1 MIRLSRPV
9 SSEVNMSRSKLAVL
23 TVVGALGLAACGS
36 ADGGTSG
43 SGPIKIGVV
52 APLTGFLSPLGTGDK
67 AAIEQEVARI
77 NADGGVLGRD
87 LEVTIKD
94 DKSDVPQSVTE
105 FNQLAADRSYTAILS
120 SAFVSASTAAGASA
134 ESNKIPTIAL
144 GPVSAFADGSNP
156 YAFTGV
162 AIPEVYA
169 QAMVDYMVDQD
180 YDTIAVGYTGDD
192 IYGEV
197 GNEATVEAAE
207 EAGIDVV
214 LDESYDQT
222 STDFTPLV
230 SKVKEADPDAF
241 LVWGAGPAPVIIT
254 KQFADSGIP
263 LLMTGAQASQL
274 YVEPAGAEAEGVT
287 MTSSIAVPGRELP
300 AGPLKDLVDGF
311 TEPWL
316 ESEDAYPPQFAFD
329 GATAVQLIVAAIE
342 EAGSA
347 DREDVRD
354 ALESLDVLTPTG
366 RFTFAEDDHAG
377 LDTDAVAIVEVRD
390 GDLKATPYSL
400 ERFETDL
407 PE

>member
-1 MIRLSRPV
+1 
-9 SSEVNMSRSKLAVL
+9 MSRSKLAVL

-36 ADGGTSG
+36 AEGGTSG

-52 APLTGFLSPLGTGDK
+52 VPLTGPYSPLGLGDK
-67 AAIEQEVARI
+67 AAIEQAVDQI
-77 NADGGVLGRD
+77 NDDGGVLGRD
-87 LEVTIKD
+87 VEVTIKD

-105 FNQLAADRSYTAILS
+105 YNQFAADPSYTAILS
-120 SAFVSASTAAGASA
+120 SSFVSASTAIGPSA
-134 ESNKIPTIAL
+134 ETNKIPTISL

-169 QAMVDYMVDQD
+169 QAMVDYIADQ
-180 YDTIAVGYTGDD
+180 GYKKLAIGYSGQDVYGD
-192 IYGEV
+192 V
-197 GNEATVEAAE
+197 GNKATVDAAE

-214 LDESYDQT
+214 IDESFDLT
-222 STDFTPLV
+222 ATDFSPLV
-230 SKVKEADPDAF
+230 SKVKAADPDAF

-316 ESEDAYPPQFAFD
+316 ASQDAYPPQFAFD
-329 GATAVQLIVAAIE
+329 GATAVQLLAAAIE
-342 EAGSA
+342 KADSA

-400 ERFETDL
+400 KRFKTDL
-407 PE
+407 PK

>member
-1 MIRLSRPV
+1 
-9 SSEVNMSRSKLAVL
+9 MSRSKLAAL

-36 ADGGTSG
+36 AEGGTSG
-43 SGPIKIGVV
+43 SGPIKIGMVV
-52 APLTGFLSPLGTGDK
+52 PLTGPYSPLGLGDK
-67 AAIEQEVARI
+67 AAVEQAVEEI
-77 NADGGVLGRD
+77 NDAGGVLGRD

-94 DKSDVPQSVTE
+94 DKTDVPQSVTE
-105 FNQLAADRSYTAILS
+105 YNQFAADRSYTAIMS
-120 SAFVSASTAAGASA
+120 SSFVSASTAIGPSA
-134 ESNKIPTIAL
+134 ESNKIPTISL

-169 QAMVDYMVDQD
+169 QAMVDYVADQ
-180 YDTIAVGYTGDD
+180 GYEKLAIGYSGQDV
-192 IYGEV
+192 YGEV

-214 LDESYDQT
+214 LDESFDQT
-222 STDFTPLV
+222 ATDFSPLV
-230 SKVKEADPDAF
+230 SKVKAADPDAF

-300 AGPLKDLVDGF
+300 EGPLKDLVDGF

-316 ESEDAYPPQFAFD
+316 ESNDVYPPQFAFD
-329 GATAVQLIVAAIE
+329 GATAVQLLAAAIE

-390 GDLKATPYSL
+390 GDFKATPYSL
-400 ERFETDL
+400 ARFKTDL

>member
-1 MIRLSRPV
+1 
-9 SSEVNMSRSKLAVL
+9 MSRSRLAAL

-36 ADGGTSG
+36 ADGGTDG

-52 APLTGFLSPLGTGDK
+52 VPLTGPYAPLGLGDK
-67 AAIEQEVARI
+67 AAIEQTVEEI
-77 NADGGVLGRD
+77 NDAGGVLGRD

-105 FNQLAADRSYTAILS
+105 YNQLAADRSYSAILS
-120 SAFVSASTAAGASA
+120 SSFVSASTAIGPSA
-134 ESNKIPTIAL
+134 ETNKIPTISL

-169 QAMVDYMVDQD
+169 QAMVDYMADQG
-180 YDTIAVGYTGDD
+180 YESIAVGYTGKDV
-192 IYGEV
+192 YGEV
-197 GNEATVEAAE
+197 GNEATVAAAE
-207 EAGIDVV
+207 EAGIEVV
-214 LDESYDQT
+214 LDESFDQT
-222 STDFTPLV
+222 ATDFSPLV
-230 SKVKEADPDAF
+230 SKVKAAEPDAF

-254 KQFADSGIP
+254 KQFAGSGIP

-274 YVEPAGAEAEGVT
+274 YVEPAGAEGEGVT

-300 AGPLKDLVDGF
+300 SGPLKDLVDGF
-311 TEPWL
+311 AEPWL
-316 ESEDAYPPQFAFD
+316 ASEDAYPPQFAFD
-329 GATAVQLIVAAIE
+329 GATAIQLLAAAIE
-342 EAGSA
+342 ESESA
-347 DREDVRD
+347 DRDEVRD

-377 LDTDAVAIVEVRD
+377 LGTDAVAIVEVQD
-390 GDLKATPYSL
+390 GDFKATPYSL
-400 ERFETDL
+400 ARFKTSL

>member
-1 MIRLSRPV
+1 
-9 SSEVNMSRSKLAVL
+9 MSRSKLVAL

-36 ADGGTSG
+36 AEGGTSG
-43 SGPIKIGVV
+43 SGPIKIGMVV
-52 APLTGFLSPLGTGDK
+52 PLTGPYSPLGLGDK
-67 AAIEQEVARI
+67 AAVEQAVEEI
-77 NADGGVLGRD
+77 NDAGGVLGRD

-94 DKSDVPQSVTE
+94 DKTDVPQSVTE
-105 FNQLAADRSYTAILS
+105 YNQFAADRSYTAIMS
-120 SAFVSASTAAGASA
+120 SSFVSASTAIGPSA
-134 ESNKIPTIAL
+134 ETNEIPTISL

-169 QAMVDYMVDQD
+169 QAMADYVAAQGYKTLAIGYSGQD
-180 YDTIAVGYTGDD
+180 V
-192 IYGEV
+192 YGEV

-214 LDESYDQT
+214 LDESFDQT
-222 STDFTPLV
+222 ATDFSPLV
-230 SKVKEADPDAF
+230 SKVKAADPDAF

-300 AGPLKDLVDGF
+300 AGPLKDLVDAF
-311 TEPWL
+311 TGPWL
-316 ESEDAYPPQFAFD
+316 ESQDAYPPQFAFD
-329 GATAVQLIVAAIE
+329 GATAVQLLAAAIE

-390 GDLKATPYSL
+390 GDFKATPYSL
-400 ERFETDL
+400 ERFKTAL